1 MVSRPSSTAWRSL
14 AHAISQNLRRATAA
28 QERSRMEPRQVGSR
42 IELYRR
48 VDSDIVRRPAKAFT
62 SPLWATLAASFE
74 RLRPGGR
81 SVIFRK
87 ENRGESFQ
95 RQISNLRHQM
105 QSDEEPGED
114 FDYDQDTSQYPRGQE
129 SYNEQHD
136 RQDQASS
143 EAESTATIAARQ
155 TSWPAR
161 DINASVIAANAH
173 WDGTLRSDGS
183 LHVLGHADGELHAAE
198 DLFVAEGA
206 EVDAQL
212 FADNVVVAGTVR
224 GKVEARSR
232 LEVLSQGH
240 VAGDVKA
247 PKLVVHE
254 GARLSGQLK
263 METSFESGVS
273 GPVGQYSKNQPG
285 NKTRR
290 GER

>member
-14 AHAISQNLRRATAA
+14 AQAFSQNIRRATAT
-28 QERSRMEPRQVGSR
+28 QERSQTERRQAGSR
-42 IELYRR
+42 IELYHR
-48 VDSDIVRRPAKAFT
+48 VDSEIVRRPAKAFT
-62 SPLWATLAASFE
+62 GPLWTTLAASFE

-105 QSDEEPGED
+105 QSGEEPGED
-114 FDYDQDTSQYPRGQE
+114 FDYDQDTSQFPRGQE
-129 SYNEQHD
+129 PYNEQYE

-143 EAESTATIAARQ
+143 EAESTATVAQRQ
-155 TSWPAR
+155 TSWPSR
-161 DINASVIAANAH
+161 DVNASVIAANAH

-224 GKVEARSR
+224 GTVEARSR

-263 METSFESGVS
+263 METSIESGAS
-273 GPVGQYSKNQPG
+273 ATTGQYSKSQPG
-285 NKTRR
+285 NKSRR
-290 GER
+290 GGQ